1 MQNIAASSR
10 AHDKASAIA
19 TVRKMVRT
27 VEGFTPPRYPRNAEA
42 MWAGDNGH
50 MAFLLRVELPDVPG
64 SLGALATALGGAGA
78 DIEAIEIVERRS
90 DGRVVDDVLLELP
103 ARVMPD
109 ALITACHQLD
119 GVKVDW
125 ISRYNAGA
133 NLSMDLEAVERF
145 TEDPDQG
152 HRRISSRSSRRR
164 SVRTG
169 RWRSTGSTASAV
181 VMAKSSTAP
190 KLVDEATAWLGIRK
204 SKVLREVPEWDSTVL
219 AASPA
224 RDRRG
229 DGFVVVVGRHGGPEF
244 LASELARLG
253 HMVSLAA
260 SVQSR

>member
-1 MQNIAASSR
+1 
-10 AHDKASAIA
+10 
-19 TVRKMVRT
+19 
-27 VEGFTPPRYPRNAEA
+27 
-42 MWAGDNGH
+42 

-103 ARVMPD
+103 PRLMPD

-119 GVKVDW
+119 GVLVHW

-145 TEDPDQG
+145 TADPDHAIAQLVEVIPTTFRTDWAMAL
-152 HRRISSRSSRRR
+152 HRVEGEI
-164 SVRTG
+164 
-169 RWRSTGSTASAV
+169 A

-190 KLVDEATAWLGIRK
+190 KLVPEAASWLLIRT
-204 SKVLREVPEWDSTVL
+204 SKVLDELAAWDSTVL

-229 DGFVVVVGRHGGPEF
+229 EKFVVVVGRHGGPEF
-244 LASELARLG
+244 LASEVARLG

-260 SVQSR
+260 SVQTR